1 MPSTNTQPTGA
12 SSRWPGERLGLPE
25 TGPRS
30 VGRPGRR
37 IAALAI
43 DFAISAL
50 LSAVFFQYTGL
61 ASTLIFAVTQIAFI
75 TLVAGGI
82 GHLLVGLRVVPL
94 AGGWI
99 GWWRPIV
106 RTLLLCAVI
115 PPLIWDADQRGLH
128 DKIAGTVL
136 VRR

>member
-1 MPSTNTQPTGA
+1 MPSSKTQPTGA

-25 TGPRS
+25 SGPRS

-43 DFAISAL
+43 DFALAGL
-50 LSAVFFQYTGL
+50 LSAAFFQYSGV
-61 ASTLIFAVTQIAFI
+61 ASTLVFAVTQVVFI

-82 GHLLVGLRVVPL
+82 GHLVVGLRVVPL
-94 AGGWI
+94 KAGWI

-106 RTLLLCAVI
+106 RTLLICAVI

>member
-1 MPSTNTQPTGA
+1 MNKPTGRD
-12 SSRWPGERLGLPE
+12 SQWPGERLGLPE
-25 TGPRS
+25 SGPRS

-43 DFAISAL
+43 DFAIAAV
-50 LSAVFFQYTGL
+50 LSAAFFSYSGL
-61 ASTLIFAVTQIAFI
+61 ASTLIFAGTQVLFI

-106 RTLLLCAVI
+106 RTALICAVI

-136 VRR
+136 VRV

>member
-25 TGPRS
+25 SGPRS

-43 DFAISAL
+43 DFAIAAL

-61 ASTLIFAVTQIAFI
+61 ASTLIFAVTQIVFI

>member
-1 MPSTNTQPTGA
+1 M
-12 SSRWPGERLGLPE
+12 
-25 TGPRS
+25 
-30 VGRPGRR
+30 GRIGRR

-43 DFAISAL
+43 DFAIAAL
-50 LSAVFFQYTGL
+50 LSAAFFRYNGF
-61 ASTLIFAVTQIAFI
+61 ASTLIFAGMQVLFI

-82 GHLLVGLRVVPL
+82 GHLVVGLRVVPIS
-94 AGGWI
+94 GGWI

-106 RTLLLCAVI
+106 RTVLLALVL

-128 DKIAGTVL
+128 DKLAGTVL

>member
-1 MPSTNTQPTGA
+1 MPSTDSQLTGA
-12 SSRWPGERLGLPE
+12 ASRWPGERLGLPSS
-25 TGPRS
+25 GPRS
-30 VGRPGRR
+30 VGRVGRR

-43 DFAISAL
+43 DFALAAL
-50 LSAVFFQYTGL
+50 LSAAFFNYNGI
-61 ASTLIFAVTQIAFI
+61 ASTAIFAVTQVVFI

-82 GHLLVGLRVVPL
+82 GHLVVGLRVVPIS
-94 AGGWI
+94 GGWI
-99 GWWRPIV
+99 GWWRPIA
-106 RTLLLCAVI
+106 RTVLVCMVL

>member
-1 MPSTNTQPTGA
+1 MPPTTSQPTGA
-12 SSRWPGERLGLPE
+12 PSRWPGERLGLPQF
-25 TGPRS
+25 GPRS
-30 VGRPGRR
+30 VARPGRR

-43 DFAISAL
+43 DFAIAALVSA
-50 LSAVFFQYTGL
+50 AFFQYNGL
-61 ASTLIFAVTQIAFI
+61 ASTLIFALTQIVFI

-82 GHLLVGLRVVPL
+82 GHLLVGLRVVPI

-99 GWWRPIV
+99 GWWRPVV
-106 RTLLLCAVI
+106 RTLLICAVI
-115 PPLIWDADQRGLH
+115 PALIWDSDQRGLH

>member
-12 SSRWPGERLGLPE
+12 LSEWPGERLGLPE
-25 TGPRS
+25 SGPRS
-30 VGRPGRR
+30 VGRVGRR

-43 DFAISAL
+43 DFGLAAFVSAT
-50 LSAVFFQYTGL
+50 FFEYNGL
-61 ASTLIFAVTQIAFI
+61 ASTLIFAGTQVVFI
-75 TLVAGGI
+75 TLLAGGL
-82 GHLLVGLRVVPL
+82 GHLIVGLRVVPL
-94 AGGWI
+94 RAGWI

-106 RTLLLCAVI
+106 RTALLCLVV

-128 DKIAGTVL
+128 DKMAGTVL

>member
-1 MPSTNTQPTGA
+1 MPTATTQPTGA
-12 SSRWPGERLGLPE
+12 SSRWPGDRLGLPE
-25 TGPRS
+25 SGPRS
-30 VGRPGRR
+30 VARPGRR

-43 DFAISAL
+43 DFALAAL
-50 LSAVFFQYTGL
+50 LSAAFFQYNGV
-61 ASTLIFAVTQIAFI
+61 ASTLIFAATQVLFI

-82 GHLLVGLRVVPL
+82 GHLLVGIRVVPIS
-94 AGGWI
+94 GGWI
-99 GWWRPIV
+99 GWWRPVV

-128 DKIAGTVL
+128 DKLAGTVL